1 MMYPDNASPPPS
13 PEARSG
19 EGAVDEPNEVATTDA
34 LGIDLSGSEVDS
46 VLHGIPGVTGRW
58 QPTRAGV
65 LNSWKWTDEE
75 FHFAD
80 GWLAFIGRN
89 GSGKSLTASQLIT
102 ILLDGDTSQ
111 TALSVSG
118 RAAGTLMSRHTDNRE
133 KDDKTGVWWL
143 EYGHTNPDT
152 GQTSYVTTGL
162 WLRSSSQSLLRAFF
176 LVPAR
181 VGRQLTL
188 QVDRNAVT
196 IDSLAEQLAANE
208 GQMFTDSPRLKP
220 KAAARLSAISPESSY
235 RTAVRT
241 RLFSPLDEVQYDA
254 LLSVLRTLRS
264 VRTAEKI
271 SARDMLEVL
280 TGALPAL
287 DQGKLSEIAGA
298 MQRIASLEAQLAN
311 TKEQSKKLADTDR
324 LYELYRRAVALT
336 AAAALRSANTDFDN
350 LTRSQRT
357 AERALSDAQNT
368 AADARLTLTRVNLD
382 LSRLEGELR
391 AADTAVRDHA
401 GAELPHH
408 EQRAHDM
415 AAAATT
421 AEGHAERAN
430 AEAETTRTSAE
441 KANQDAGS
449 AQRSLAKIGQE
460 LASTAEAVHAGGAV
474 TSLLGIT
481 SGLAEPEQLDP
492 DKPET
497 EVSVDE
503 LAAVPLAWVDM
514 RQQSVGKV
522 STALEEMN
530 AANLIALEAA
540 DQHRAAQ
547 DEAERRDTALAE
559 LAASRGEVE
568 RQLEAAVVS
577 WQKSATHF
585 PPVPDGLIEPDPT
598 DGRINPGQLTL
609 WLDRHATTIR
619 QELDVPGHLAR
630 KEAADK
636 ANELALTF
644 AKTQQVA
651 AEQAAEVA
659 EESQKRHDE
668 QARKNL
674 AAADEDADTGLHAEN
689 DHAQKVDAARQ
700 HRHEHLVTQLGLART
715 ALEAV
720 TDWAGQVRRWQ
731 AALTHLDGASLTLP
745 QPVTEHI
752 GQLLVELRATGEL
765 GGAGTHAS
773 DRLALGSPAVIL
785 ADQALTTLAKFDDGD
800 LRTALGETAQRT
812 FARLDRRIVEA
823 ERTLVE
829 VQGEVDDV
837 TAELEKARQAP
848 APPPAP
854 AWRTRRGGNP
864 LWSLVDFRDD
874 VPADARHRYEGALL
888 VSGLLDAIVTADGRA
903 RAGDTVLTGEHPVN
917 GSSLADILT
926 VEPNSPVDPALIH
939 DLLRSIALSD
949 TAGTTVRSGVLT
961 AASPDG
967 YVARYIGTTARERAR
982 AERIAELE
990 AQLASLAVQYQTAE
1004 LELTERRDDLVA
1016 AGAEQ
1021 RALPASTTWQQA
1033 RTRAQEAQL
1042 EAREADRVAMQRQ
1055 AQADTALQAIRE
1067 RLAAADQ
1074 SRTQMLATFLRQ
1086 LDTAI
1091 ALAKQ
1096 ADQSA
1101 AEALAVAVDSA
1112 ELAEQAATRLE
1123 KAIAEQA
1130 EADGQRQRFPSLMAL
1145 FNALTKEDEATRE
1158 LTTAQSL
1165 VVGAAGRVR
1174 EVRTR
1179 TKQAL
1184 AALNRAVD
1192 LGDGRMLPSEPAAL
1206 KTFAGKVA
1214 QLATQVTSWQRITDR
1229 AVQLR
1234 AQARA
1239 TAVAAAELAERAK
1252 AQSQEAT
1259 TARAAAVREQAAVAQ
1274 LRELYGAAYEQL
1286 RLAREQSA
1294 QAYAAAQEEL
1304 ERVREKG
1311 HQAEIA
1317 AAQASSTLDGIAP
1330 QRAHAEQQ
1338 REQCLRQMNR
1348 LVEESIA
1355 AVDGDIAVDETRRPA
1370 NLTAALAWGAHML
1383 AAEPRGNNRDELAR
1397 LLESRRARLETEAK
1411 KVSADLTR
1419 FDRQVTLQTIPG
1431 TDWRRA
1437 VVAAPDALGGEDLHL
1452 TVLTLQQTAEQLD
1465 RDLRDDVKVTL
1476 KTSMFTALRRDIA
1489 TRRAAAQELVRQ
1501 IRSTLGDVRTG
1512 VARVGVEVDWRVK
1525 NDPDAQRMIEL
1536 VSALPSDE
1544 TFEQMYE
1551 VLRQRLE
1558 DATGDTWEARVA
1570 HTFDYRVWHE
1580 WDIKVTHASFGDSTT
1595 EVFRPLTARSNPLAS
1610 FSTGEM
1616 RLATMLPLLAAA
1628 WSMYEAPGYQGP
1640 RLLFVDEVNAAF
1652 DPQNVRKLLALLR
1665 EWNFDVLSTAPEM
1678 SAMLKAESKRV
1689 MIAQV
1694 THAGAVRVSMPWLW
1708 TGSGQ
1713 PVLVADRVGQTMH
1726 ASTGRS

>member
-1 MMYPDNASPPPS
+1 MTNSDHASP
-13 PEARSG
+13 AQSG
-19 EGAVDEPNEVATTDA
+19 DGATSDPVGGVDP
-34 LGIDLSGSEVDS
+34 SGSEPDPVP
-46 VLHGIPGVTGRW
+46 LGFPGVTGRW

-118 RAAGTLMSRHTDNRE
+118 RAAGTLMSRHTDNRD

-143 EYGHTNPDT
+143 EYGHTDPDT
-152 GQTSYVTTGL
+152 GRTDYVTTGL

-181 VGRQLTL
+181 VGGQLTL

-196 IDSLAEQLAANE
+196 IDSLAEQLAANG

-220 KAAARLSAISPESSY
+220 KVAARLRAVSPEGSY

-254 LLSVLRTLRS
+254 LLSILRTLRS

-271 SARDMLEVL
+271 SAREMLDVL
-280 TGALPAL
+280 TEALPAL
-287 DQGKLSEIAGA
+287 DQGRLSEIAGA

-311 TKEQSKKLADTDR
+311 TKEQSKKLAGTDR
-324 LYELYRRAVALT
+324 LYELYRQAVTLT
-336 AAAALRSANTDFDN
+336 AAAALRSANTDFDK

-357 AERALSDAQNT
+357 AERALSDAQI
-368 AADARLTLTRVNLD
+368 AAEDARLTLKRVNLD

-408 EQRAHDM
+408 EQRARDM
-415 AAAATT
+415 AAAAAT

-430 AEAETTRTSAE
+430 AAAETMRTSAE
-441 KANQDAGS
+441 KSNQDAGS
-449 AQRSLAKIGQE
+449 AQRSLASIAQE
-460 LASTAEAVHAGGAV
+460 LAATAEAVHAGGAV
-474 TSLLGIT
+474 TSLLGVT
-481 SGLAEPEQLDP
+481 RELTDPAQLDP

-497 EVSVDE
+497 EVSIDE

-522 STALEEMN
+522 STALDEVN

-547 DEAERRDTALAE
+547 DEVDRRDAALAQ

-568 RQLEAAVVS
+568 RQLDLAVVS
-577 WQKSATHF
+577 WEKSATHF
-585 PPVPDGLIEPDPT
+585 PPMPDGLIEPDPI
-598 DGRINPGQLTL
+598 DGRVNPERLTR
-609 WLDRHATTIR
+609 WLDQHVGAIR
-619 QELDVPGHLAR
+619 QDLDVPGHSARKAAADDASELAR
-630 KEAADK
+630 A
-636 ANELALTF
+636 F

-659 EESQKRHDE
+659 EESRTRHDE
-668 QARKNL
+668 QARENL
-674 AAADEDADTGLHAEN
+674 TAAEEDADSGLRAEN
-689 DHAQKVDAARQ
+689 DHAEQVDTARQ
-700 HRHEHLVTQLGLART
+700 YRHEHLVAQLGHAQT

-720 TDWAGQVRRWQ
+720 TTWAGRVRRWQ
-731 AALTHLDGASLTLP
+731 AALTHLDGTALTVP
-745 QPVTEHI
+745 QPVTERI
-752 GQLLVELRATGEL
+752 EQLLVELGAAGEL
-765 GGAGTHAS
+765 GGGGEPHAG
-773 DRLALGSPAVIL
+773 DRLDLGTAAVIL
-785 ADQALTTLAKFDDGD
+785 ADQALTALAKFDDAA
-800 LRTALGETAQRT
+800 LRATLGESAQRA

-823 ERTLVE
+823 ERTLLDVQNE
-829 VQGEVDDV
+829 VNGVA
-837 TAELEKARQAP
+837 AELEEARQAP
-848 APPPAP
+848 APPPPP
-854 AWRTRRGGNP
+854 AWRTRSGGNP
-864 LWSLVDFRDD
+864 LWSLVDFRDE

-888 VSGLLDAIVTADGRA
+888 VSGLLDAIVTGDGHA
-903 RAGDTVLTGEHPVN
+903 RAGDTVLTAEHPVN
-917 GSSLADILT
+917 GRNLADILT
-926 VEPNSPVDPALIH
+926 VEPDSPIDPALIR

-949 TAGTTVRSGVLT
+949 TTGTTVRSGVLT

-967 YVARYIGTTARERAR
+967 YVPRYIGTTARERAR

-990 AQLASLAVQYQTAE
+990 ARLAGLTAQHQTAE
-1004 LELTERRDDLVA
+1004 LELLARQDDLAA
-1016 AGAEQ
+1016 AGVEQ
-1021 RALPASTTWQQA
+1021 QAMPASTTWQEA
-1033 RTRAQEAQL
+1033 RTRAQQAQL
-1042 EAREADRVAMQRQ
+1042 EAREADRVTTQRQ

-1067 RLAAADQ
+1067 RLAAAEQ
-1074 SRTQMLATFLRQ
+1074 ARTQVLATFLSR

-1091 ALAKQ
+1091 ALAEQ
-1096 ADQSA
+1096 AERSA
-1101 AEALAVAVDSA
+1101 AEALTKAVDSA
-1112 ELAEQAATRLE
+1112 ELAEQAASRLE
-1123 KAIAEQA
+1123 NAIAEQA
-1130 EADGQRQRFPSLMAL
+1130 QADEQRQRFPSLTAL
-1145 FNALTKEDEATRE
+1145 FDALSTEDEATRE

-1165 VVGAAGRVR
+1165 VVSAAGWVN

-1179 TKQAL
+1179 TKRAL

-1206 KTFAGKVA
+1206 KTFASKVA

-1234 AQARA
+1234 AQVRT
-1239 TAVAAAELAERAK
+1239 TAVAAAELAERAE

-1259 TARAAAVREQAAVAQ
+1259 TARATAVREQAAVAQ

-1294 QAYAAAQEEL
+1294 EAYAAAQEEL

-1338 REQCLRQMNR
+1338 REQCLRHMNR

-1355 AVDGDIAVDETRRPA
+1355 AVDGDIAVDEARRPA
-1370 NLTAALAWGAHML
+1370 NLTAALAWATHML

-1411 KVSADLTR
+1411 KVSAELTR

-1544 TFEQMYE
+1544 TFQEMYE

-1652 DPQNVRKLLALLR
+1652 DPQNVRKLLGLLR

-1678 SAMLKAESKRV
+1678 SAMLKAESERV

-1713 PVLVADRVGQTMH
+1713 PILVADRVGQTMH